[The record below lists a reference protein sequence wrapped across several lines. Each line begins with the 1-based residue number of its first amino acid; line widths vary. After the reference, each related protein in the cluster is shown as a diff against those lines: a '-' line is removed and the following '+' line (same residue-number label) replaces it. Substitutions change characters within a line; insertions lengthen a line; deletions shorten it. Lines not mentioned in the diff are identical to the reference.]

1 MFNFI
6 AFFFFQGGAIAVRPD
21 ASGLAALVKKWEQV
35 NHLYI
40 VENFL
45 RRLLSKEAG
54 QKCGLSA
61 TLSDNG
67 DISVVLAAIKSQDA
81 GRCMAASKELME
93 TINNP
98 PKKVASNVL
107 KPVAATA
114 KVIPNKGLRT
124 AKIIG
129 TLNTLNQ
136 VTDALNK
143 VGELPN
149 KVQTQAKTS
158 LHKGMNTMMKKTDEW
173 EEGISG
179 ASISH
184 VCLVTLVIT
193 LATGILLTTV

>member
-1 MFNFI
+1 M
-6 AFFFFQGGAIAVRPD
+6 
-21 ASGLAALVKKWEQV
+21 VKKWEQV

-45 RRLLSKEAG
+45 RRLLSEEAG
-54 QKCGLSA
+54 RKCRLST
-61 TLSDNG
+61 TLSNNG
-67 DISVVLAAIKSQDA
+67 DISVVLAAVKSRDA

-114 KVIPNKGLRT
+114 KVVPSIKGGRT
-124 AKIIG
+124 GKMIAS
-129 TLNTLNQ
+129 LNALNQ

-143 VGELPN
+143 VGDLPN
-149 KVQTQAKTS
+149 KVQTEAKAS

-173 EEGISG
+173 EESISG
-179 ASISH
+179 ASIAPA
-184 VCLVTLVIT
+184 CLATLVIA
-193 LATGILLTTV
+193 LVAGILLTTV